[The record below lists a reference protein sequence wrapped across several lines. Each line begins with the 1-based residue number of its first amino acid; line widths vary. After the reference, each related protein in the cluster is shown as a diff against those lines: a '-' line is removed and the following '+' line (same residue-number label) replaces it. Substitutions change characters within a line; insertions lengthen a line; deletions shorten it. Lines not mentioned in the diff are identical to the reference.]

1 MQAMGNGS
9 AFDRIRLA
17 ICIAAS
23 LLGLAAVHAAIGI
36 AAVGA
41 ENAKWQSGSQTV
53 LASQSSYT
61 FANGNS
67 FAVVDQGSAVSAWAN
82 TGSGFSQLLSASD
95 SSFSSGKPAVE
106 GSGNITRLTNFKA
119 GTL

>member
-23 LLGLAAVHAAIGI
+23 LLGLAAVHA
-36 AAVGA
+36 
-41 ENAKWQSGSQTV
+41 AKWQSGSQTV